1 MCFEFDV
8 DGLWGDIVSNR
19 VVKVLVVFRGRDEVI
34 LEDIG
39 IVMFNC
45 LWYCLRKDFFEFIDL
60 GILVV
65 DKFNEVFGYF
75 L

>member
-1 MCFEFDV
+1 M
-8 DGLWGDIVSNR
+8 
-19 VVKVLVVFRGRDEVI
+19 KVLVVFWGRIEVL

-45 LWYCLRKDFFEFIDL
+45 LWYCLRKDFFEFIDF

-75 L
+75 V